1 MRRHTENPNERNSFI
16 FKFTTLACQ
25 DGAYYVSNDLDTAKK
40 ILFVDNVESI
50 TDIKRW
56 DFEVTNLYNFI
67 STDGHHYSNI
77 DDVLDNH
84 AESEVWKTFIKDI
97 KERIDKEYR
106 SLNGTMISLDPTMIA
121 DEDRCGCYFDIFGDE
136 VDYDA
141 TYKITHGMPHT
152 VTYKPHY
159 NQIDDR
165 YNGIV
170 KNIDMYSLVK
180 ANGDYV
186 YNEREKK

>member
-16 FKFTTLACQ
+16 FKFNTLACQ
-25 DGAYYVSNDLDTAKK
+25 DGAYYVSNDLDTSKK

-50 TDIKRW
+50 TNIKRW

-67 STDGHHYSNI
+67 STDGRHYSNI

-84 AESEVWKTFIKDI
+84 AESEVWETFIKDI

-106 SLNGTMISLDPTMIA
+106 SFNGTMISLDPTMIA
-121 DEDRCGCYFDIFGDE
+121 DEDRCGCYFDIFGYE

-141 TYKITHGMPHT
+141 TYKITHGKATPIA
-152 VTYKPHY
+152 YRPRY
-159 NQIDDR
+159 DQINAKYD
-165 YNGIV
+165 GIV

-186 YNEREKK
+186 YNSNEKK